1 MTVRYIGS
9 HGDEF
14 TGKSLSFEVIEDINE
29 TLRRVDLEV
38 KNVSRSGKG
47 KTTNIFYEFK
57 SVKDVPPSH
66 FLEQFCKDLMNPN
79 VTDLSLLKWIF
90 DGNKVTNEELSK
102 AMKKVVD
109 EWYVPKEITDIWIKD
124 NYSLSQ
130 FKNDVLKIFTTK

>member
-14 TGKSLSFEVIEDINE
+14 TGKSLSFEVIEDVNE
-29 TLRRVDLEV
+29 TLRRVDIVVPDEELGFV
-38 KNVSRSGKG
+38 Y
-47 KTTNIFYEFK
+47 YEFK

-66 FLEQFCKDLMNPN
+66 FLEQFSKDLANSK
-79 VTDLSLLKWIF
+79 VTDLSQIRWIF
-90 DGNKVTNEELSK
+90 DGKKVTNEELSK

-124 NYSLSQ
+124 NL
-130 FKNDVLKIFTTK
+130 

>member
-14 TGKSLSFEVIEDINE
+14 TVVEDINE
-29 TLRRVDLEV
+29 TLRRVDLVVPDEELGFV
-38 KNVSRSGKG
+38 Y
-47 KTTNIFYEFK
+47 YEFK

-66 FLEQFCKDLMNPN
+66 FLEQFSKDLANSK
-79 VTDLSLLKWIF
+79 VTDLSQIRWIF
-90 DGNKVTNEELSK
+90 DGKKVTNEDLSK